1 MSKTAQTLNKL
12 PDGAHTWL
20 ELMKD
25 DYKTLET
32 EVMRKEYRTMISGFV
47 TALYRV
53 GLITDVERR
62 LLFTWAVL

>member
-12 PDGAHTWL
+12 PDGARTWL
-20 ELMKD
+20 EIMKD

-32 EVMRKEYRTMISGFV
+32 EEMRKEYRTTISGFV

-53 GLITDVERR
+53 GLITFNERR
-62 LLFTWAVL
+62 LLFTWATL